1 MTNRQPKGQNAAMIS
16 YLTIVGALIAMSM
29 NSHEKNTFAR
39 FHIRQ
44 AFGVHLIFHALAILV
59 SNYLE
64 FLSFGI
70 LWLLYLLMWGHGFW
84 NAIQSKM
91 TLTPLIGS
99 YFQKWFTFIN

>member
-1 MTNRQPKGQNAAMIS
+1 MTNRQPKDQNAAMIS
-16 YLTIVGALIAMSM
+16 YLTIIGALIAMSM

-44 AFGVHLIFHALAILV
+44 AFGIH
-59 SNYLE
+59 
-64 FLSFGI
+64 
-70 LWLLYLLMWGHGFW
+70 LLYIVTVLVVKDYLDAISYGFILLFYLFLWGHGFW

-91 TLTPLIGS
+91 TLTPFIGS